1 MKKVLLFSTL
11 GPWPFWAGSE
21 KYWFDLVT
29 DERARAKLQ
38 FHIRLADSP
47 ATWAKGELLR
57 AAGAEVGYYKH
68 FNVEFLR
75 RNLSRVRDRI
85 LRRSIRT
92 LPWYDE
98 IGRMKPD
105 LVWFNVDGLG
115 SFLEIEYGA
124 SLCKRHNVPYWI
136 VLQHASEDFAFAS
149 PDAVERAAEIASG
162 AKRFVFIAQRN
173 RESLERALGCTLEN
187 AFHSANA
194 LSPAE
199 LERADAV
206 TPRTADGVARFYNL
220 GRYSP
225 KDKGQHLI
233 VEAFAGEA
241 WRERDWTLSFI
252 GVDAAGREEIERM
265 AEHKGL
271 QKDRLNFVAFTKDV
285 YAEIA
290 QHDVLVMPSLA
301 EGTPFAMIESMAAG
315 RPAVGTPVG
324 GIPELIRDS
333 ETGWLART
341 VDVQDIAN
349 ALERMW
355 ADRGRWKSMG
365 EAARIYVR
373 ENNSEKR
380 THLALI
386 NALTEDA
393 N

>member
-1 MKKVLLFSTL
+1 MQKNVLLFSTL

-29 DERARAKLQ
+29 DERTCAELK

-47 ATWAKGELLR
+47 TTRAKGELLR

-85 LRRSIRT
+85 LQRSTRT
-92 LPWYDE
+92 LPWHDE

-115 SFLEIEYGA
+115 NFLEIEYGA
-124 SLCKRHNVPYWI
+124 RLCRRHKVPYWI
-136 VLQHASEDFAFAS
+136 VLQHASEDFAFPS
-149 PDAVERAAEIASG
+149 PDAVERAREIAAG
-162 AKRFVFIAQRN
+162 AKRFVFIARRN
-173 RESLERALGCTLEN
+173 RASLERALGRRLEN

-199 LERADAV
+199 FDRADAV
-206 TPRTADGVARFYNL
+206 AARTADGVAKFYNL

-233 VEAFAGEA
+233 VEAFAGDM
-241 WRERDWTLSFI
+241 WKGRDWTLSFV
-252 GVDAAGREEIERM
+252 GVDAEGREQIERM
-265 AEHKGL
+265 AGSFGL
-271 QKDRLNFVAFTKDV
+271 SDDRLNFVAFTDDV

-290 QHDVLVMPSLA
+290 RHDVLVMTSLA

-324 GIPELIRDS
+324 GIPELIRDG

-341 VDVQDIAN
+341 VDVQDIAD

-355 ADRGRWKSMG
+355 ADRDRWTSMG
-365 EAARIYVR
+365 EAARRHVR
-373 ENNSEKR
+373 ENNNEEH
-380 THLALI
+380 TH
-386 NALTEDA
+386 
-393 N
+393 